1 VGATPRGKTRSAGT
15 DGIEGPV
22 RQRAEWNVELES
34 ALSILGVFGIGSLFV
49 VWRRARR
56 SLAGTTLTSA
66 VGWAMGA
73 TAAWCAA
80 WIATRFRPVQIAVL
94 GARRPTVRVWG
105 AFVLFPLV
113 LVFSWPA
120 LSGLARGQSPGRFAL
135 EEPMLVG
142 YALVLVMG
150 TGNYAIG
157 RGWGGVVGWNCAAL
171 LLLAP
176 LSPFAD
182 RLPLSASACR
192 GAATCVAVVSAW
204 LSLRLTRA
212 PIETAESGAPPE
224 RFDRL
229 WSDFRRQ
236 FGLVWSQ
243 RIRDSFNETARKS
256 GWPVLLAPAGFLANP
271 GEGTRHFGD
280 ERTLGEMEHCLRWLL
295 RRFVDPEWIDRRL
308 HPATAGS
315 ARNARESRSE
325 PPGLR

>member
-1 VGATPRGKTRSAGT
+1 MERRIGKRPLDSRSFRHRQPVCRVAPRTPESGRHHADERRRLG
-15 DGIEGPV
+15 DGS
-22 RQRAEWNVELES
+22 N
-34 ALSILGVFGIGSLFV
+34 
-49 VWRRARR
+49 
-56 SLAGTTLTSA
+56 
-66 VGWAMGA
+66 
-73 TAAWCAA
+73 
-80 WIATRFRPVQIAVL
+80 
-94 GARRPTVRVWG
+94 
-105 AFVLFPLV
+105 
-113 LVFSWPA
+113 
-120 LSGLARGQSPGRFAL
+120 
-135 EEPMLVG
+135 
-142 YALVLVMG
+142 
-150 TGNYAIG
+150 
-157 RGWGGVVGWNCAAL
+157 GGVVRRLDRDTFPTGPDRRRRSAVVCRFGAVVMPADRRAGSAAADGARL
-171 LLLAP
+171 GSIRAVSAGAGFFVARVVGTRAGTVAGALRAGRADACRLRAGAGDGDGKLRDRTGLGRRGRLELCCTAAAGAP
-176 LSPFAD
+176 LSVRRPVAAVRE
-182 RLPLSASACR
+182 RLPRR
-192 GAATCVAVVSAW
+192 GDVRRGRFRVVVS
-204 LSLRLTRA
+204 
-212 PIETAESGAPPE
+212 PE